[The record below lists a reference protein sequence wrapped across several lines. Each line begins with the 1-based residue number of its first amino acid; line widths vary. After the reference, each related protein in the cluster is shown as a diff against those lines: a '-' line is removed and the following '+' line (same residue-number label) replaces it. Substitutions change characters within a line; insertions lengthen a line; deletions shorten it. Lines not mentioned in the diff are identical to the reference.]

1 MEQTAVLLAG
11 HPWVAATQAVASPRI
26 SGLLIVPTDS
36 GLQAYRC
43 VGRAG
48 ITVVWEAH
56 LGAPLPGLWRL
67 VDALPT
73 VAGDTG
79 ETTAAALLGEPLPNL
94 PVKEARSMNSDG
106 TVEYGLRVPLELEIF
121 RSHFPVAPIVPGVEQ
136 VRWVTAFA
144 RRHFALPARFS
155 GLDMLRFR
163 QVMQPGLALQLTL
176 RFVAGSDAL
185 HFAFRSRGGPEAA
198 RISDG
203 RILFRDSDLTLRK
216 VP

>member
-1 MEQTAVLLAG
+1 MEQTAGCLAG
-11 HPWVAATQAVASPRI
+11 HPWVAATQAVAAAGI
-26 SGLLIVPTDS
+26 SGLLIVPTGP

-48 ITVVWEAH
+48 VTAVWEAH

-67 VDALPT
+67 VDALAT
-73 VAGDTG
+73 VPGDTS

-94 PVKEARSMNSDG
+94 PVEEAHSMDACG
-106 TVEYGLRVPLELEIF
+106 TVEYVLRVPLELAIF

-136 VRWVTAFA
+136 LRWVTAFA

-155 GLDMLRFR
+155 GLEMLRFR

-176 RFVAGSDAL
+176 RFVAGADAL
-185 HFAFRSRGGPEAA
+185 HFVFRSWGGTEAL

-203 RILFRDSDLTLRK
+203 RILFRDSDPALRNF
-216 VP
+216 P